1 MRISPA
7 YYGALILGSSLLYS
21 AAAFAQPSGC
31 NFNSGRP
38 NYLPYESSLLNI
50 QSWIGW
56 ESQVTVP
63 SNAAVGSVIKTF
75 VHYGLPN
82 LENMSQKDAAR
93 YIALANCSAG
103 RIETFKLVG
112 FPTNIWNVYRKGPN
126 DNIGY
131 RVTYPG
137 WGSSSSFTFTSGG
150 QGTTT
155 VPNGRSLYMLYPPP
169 GTMYIEFILLSHTW
183 PASRAV
189 SVSGL
194 VADTDVDGWGSGTL
208 LRYNVPFPITFVPEP
223 CYFTSSTVINLNL
236 DPVDAERFTGVGTA
250 LNHKDV
256 PLMRMRCS
264 GVSAQPKISING
276 IADTSGTPGV
286 LKNLATNSPA
296 TGVGILL
303 EHKPPSIQPYPADLS
318 GGTQVPSVGLVND
331 GSCGSNCTNWS
342 LPMRAS
348 YYSTSST
355 VVSGAVSARVTV
367 DVTYP

>member
-31 NFNSGRP
+31 NYNSGRT

-50 QSWIGW
+50 QSWVGW
-56 ESQVTVP
+56 TSQVIVP
-63 SNAAVGSVIKTF
+63 SNAAVGSVIKTLTY
-75 VHYGLPN
+75 YGLPN

-93 YIALANCSAG
+93 YIALANCPAG
-103 RIETFKLVG
+103 KRETFKLLG
-112 FPTNIWNVYRKGPN
+112 YQTSTWNVYRQGPN

-137 WGSSSSFTFTSGG
+137 WPTAPSLTFTSGG
-150 QGTTT
+150 QGTTP
-155 VPNGRSLYMLYPPP
+155 VPNGRPLYMLYPPP
-169 GTMYIEFILLSHTW
+169 GTMTIEFILLNHTW
-183 PASRAV
+183 PASRSV
-189 SVSGL
+189 SISGL

-208 LRYNVPFPITFVPEP
+208 LRYNVFPITFIPEP

-264 GVSAQPKISING
+264 NVSAQPKISIRG
-276 IADTSGTPGV
+276 DADNSGTPGV

-303 EHKPPSIQPYPADLS
+303 EHNPPSIQPYAADLS
-318 GGTQVPSVGLVND
+318 GGTQTPSVGLVND

-348 YYSTSST
+348 YYSTAST